1 MPRVQKFRLLNAY
14 SNIHIFIF
22 IHYVLEPLQILMR
35 HCDNTMLMKELRII
49 FYNWGSSLY
58 LLLLCNS
65 KCLQMF
71 ST

>member
-22 IHYVLEPLQILMR
+22 IHYALEPLQILMR

-49 FYNWGSSLY
+49 FYN
-58 LLLLCNS
+58 
-65 KCLQMF
+65 
-71 ST
+71 